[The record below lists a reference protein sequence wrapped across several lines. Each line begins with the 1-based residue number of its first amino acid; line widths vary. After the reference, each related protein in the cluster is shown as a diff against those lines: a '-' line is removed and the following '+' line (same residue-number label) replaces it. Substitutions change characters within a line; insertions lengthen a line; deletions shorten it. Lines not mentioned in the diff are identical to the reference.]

1 MNYQIVGKNIKVTE
15 AIRAAIEEKLQR
27 MDKYFVIDDNVV
39 AKVLVRTYKTSQ
51 KVEITIN
58 TKMMDFRVEVMDD
71 DLYAAIDLA
80 IDKLEGQMRKLKT
93 KLDRRHKMSLG
104 ESIAFENFE
113 SDAIEDDSEDD
124 SPVRV
129 KEVYLDPMD
138 MEEAITRMEHLGH
151 SFYLYKDKEDDCIS
165 VLYKRY
171 DGGYGVIQAKE

>member
-1 MNYQIVGKNIKVTE
+1 MNYQVVGKNIVVTD
-15 AIRAAIEEKLQR
+15 AIRATIEEKLHR
-27 MDKYFVIDDNVV
+27 MDKYFVIDDEVV

-80 IDKLEGQMRKLKT
+80 IDKLEGEMRKLKT

-113 SDAIEDDSEDD
+113 SEDEEYSGEDY
-124 SPVRV
+124 PVRV
-129 KEVYLDPMD
+129 KEVNLDPMD
-138 MEEAITRMEHLGH
+138 LEEAITRMENLGH
-151 SFYLYKDKEDDCIS
+151 TFYLYKDKEDDCIS

>member
-1 MNYQIVGKNIKVTE
+1 MNYQVVGKNIVVTD
-15 AIRAAIEEKLQR
+15 AIRATIEEKLHR
-27 MDKYFVIDDNVV
+27 MDKYFVIDDEVV

-113 SDAIEDDSEDD
+113 SED
-124 SPVRV
+124 
-129 KEVYLDPMD
+129 
-138 MEEAITRMEHLGH
+138 EEYSG
-151 SFYLYKDKEDDCIS
+151 
-165 VLYKRY
+165 
-171 DGGYGVIQAKE
+171 